1 VQLQDL
7 FPPLR
12 QLCIFL
18 TSSLSPLSSL
28 PALHFLSS
36 RLCVTAFAFE
46 MPAPHF
52 QEKGD
57 TSLDAKELPAQYDI
71 DDDAEVVD
79 DVSGLLINGYT
90 KRDQKDMNR
99 MGKKQELM
107 RNFRRLS
114 AFSFT
119 VMLTATWEYL
129 LMYAN

>member
-1 VQLQDL
+1 
-7 FPPLR
+7 
-12 QLCIFL
+12 
-18 TSSLSPLSSL
+18 
-28 PALHFLSS
+28 
-36 RLCVTAFAFE
+36 
-46 MPAPHF
+46 MPAPHL

>member
-1 VQLQDL
+1 M
-7 FPPLR
+7 
-12 QLCIFL
+12 
-18 TSSLSPLSSL
+18 S
-28 PALHFLSS
+28 
-36 RLCVTAFAFE
+36 
-46 MPAPHF
+46 APHL

-57 TSLDAKELPAQYDI
+57 ASLDTKELPAQYDI

-79 DVSGLLINGYT
+79 EISGQLIDGYT

-107 RNFRRLS
+107 RNFRRVS

>member
-1 VQLQDL
+1 
-7 FPPLR
+7 
-12 QLCIFL
+12 
-18 TSSLSPLSSL
+18 
-28 PALHFLSS
+28 
-36 RLCVTAFAFE
+36 
-46 MPAPHF
+46 M
-52 QEKGD
+52 D
-57 TSLDAKELPAQYDI
+57 TKELPAQYDI

-79 DVSGLLINGYT
+79 EISGQLIDGYT

-107 RNFRRLS
+107 RNFRRVS